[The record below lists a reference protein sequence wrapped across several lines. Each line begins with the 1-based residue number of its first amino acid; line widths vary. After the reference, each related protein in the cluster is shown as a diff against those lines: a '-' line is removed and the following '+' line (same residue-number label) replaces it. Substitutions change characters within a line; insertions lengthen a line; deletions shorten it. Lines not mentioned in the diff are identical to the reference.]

1 MIVIYADLR
10 ACNFCSRG
18 ARDWFRRHDLNYMDF
33 VQNGLPDHVL
43 AGTGDALAM
52 RVIEQAKKRM
62 EAQNG
67 RSS

>member
-18 ARDWFRRHDLNYMDF
+18 ARDWFNRHNLNYLEF
-33 VQNGLPDHVL
+33 VQKGLSESVL
-43 AGTGDALAM
+43 AATGDALAM

-62 EAQNG
+62 EAQDG
-67 RSS
+67 R